1 MCVYLYFIVLVLV
14 WINVFIIYG
23 FVMVFEVFLFVDRF
37 IYYLFKA
44 MEILGKKV
52 VFLFW
57 VRCLVFL
64 FMR

>member
-1 MCVYLYFIVLVLV
+1 MLV